1 MSHQAV
7 SNKIRNDK
15 LKAAVRLQPAF
26 PAAVEEDSDVIDE
39 LPHLECARS
48 NLPDPRSQEHVRH
61 FTKPAVGLSRVTRF
75 SVSLLDSRLTNAT
88 HAVLPA
94 SAMAACNTMFGQP

>member
-1 MSHQAV
+1 MSRQAV
-7 SNKIRNDK
+7 SNKVRYEK
-15 LKAAVRLQPAF
+15 EKAAFRLQPAF
-26 PAAVEEDSDVIDE
+26 PAAVEEDSDLIDE

-94 SAMAACNTMFGQP
+94 SAMAACDTMFGQP